1 MEPRASC
8 VLGDSI
14 LQHPQ
19 LPQDILNRHDA
30 NILRQHLVPHFRS
43 LCLFLDTKDFL
54 GGNPL
59 PTMGTYTRIKSGLK
73 IAQIWLLKTCMS
85 RGFIVAKK
93 KKKERKHRFYKL

>member
-1 MEPRASC
+1 M
-8 VLGDSI
+8 LGDSI

-30 NILRQHLVPHFRS
+30 NILRQHLVPHFRA

-59 PTMGTYTRIKSGLK
+59 PTMGTYTCIKSGLK

-93 KKKERKHRFYKL
+93 KKRKRRFYKL